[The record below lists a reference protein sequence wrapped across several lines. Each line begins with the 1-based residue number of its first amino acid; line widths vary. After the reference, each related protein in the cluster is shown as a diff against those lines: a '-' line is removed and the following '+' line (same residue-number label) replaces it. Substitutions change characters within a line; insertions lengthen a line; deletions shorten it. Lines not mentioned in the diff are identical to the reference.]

1 MNIRNRNFLTQTF
14 NQLINYTKTYGK
26 HNIEALLGH
35 ENYSYRLQYNYG
47 MKTNEIVS
55 GTYEYSNFVSISS
68 MDSYTREYKKEGY
81 FARLNYDFDDKYYVT
96 ASYRR
101 DGSSRFS
108 KDNRWGNFW
117 SFGASWRISQEDFME
132 NLTWVDNLKLRASYG
147 ETGNDA
153 IYYTDD
159 DTQQDYYPYQTLYNL
174 GINNG
179 LEAGLYFPTMANNN
193 LKWETQVSTDV
204 ALEFGL
210 FGRLNGTVEF
220 FRKASRDLLFNVSQ
234 PLSSGVEKIVQN
246 IGKVRNQGV
255 EIDLNYQVLK
265 SKDWKLSVGANATFI
280 NNKVTRLPDANRKD
294 GIIKDSKKLMEGHS
308 IYEFWLRQWWGV
320 NPDNGDGLYI
330 FDDTIFPVG
339 IRQTS
344 HLIIDE
350 RSEEHTSELQ
360 SPS

>member
-1 MNIRNRNFLTQTF
+1 
-14 NQLINYTKTYGK
+14 
-26 HNIEALLGH
+26 
-35 ENYSYRLQYNYG
+35 

-179 LEAGLYFPTMANNN
+179 LEAGLYFPTMAN
-193 LKWETQVSTDV
+193 
-204 ALEFGL
+204 
-210 FGRLNGTVEF
+210 
-220 FRKASRDLLFNVSQ
+220 
-234 PLSSGVEKIVQN
+234 
-246 IGKVRNQGV
+246 
-255 EIDLNYQVLK
+255 
-265 SKDWKLSVGANATFI
+265 
-280 NNKVTRLPDANRKD
+280 
-294 GIIKDSKKLMEGHS
+294 II
-308 IYEFWLRQWWGV
+308 
-320 NPDNGDGLYI
+320 
-330 FDDTIFPVG
+330 
-339 IRQTS
+339 
-344 HLIIDE
+344 
-350 RSEEHTSELQ
+350 
-360 SPS
+360 

>member
-1 MNIRNRNFLTQTF
+1 MNAVEYMRTREVGDGTAGPGRLNIRNRNYLTQTF
-14 NQLINYTKTYGK
+14 NQLINYTKTFGK

-35 ENYSYRLQYNYG
+35 ENYSYRFQHKLW
-47 MKTNEIVS
+47 NERPTRSFPEHTSMVTS
-55 GTYEYSNFVSISS
+55 LNVSS
-68 MDSYTREYKKEGY
+68 MELYTREYKKEGY

-179 LEAGLYFPTMANNN
+179 SEAGLYFPTMANNN
-193 LKWETQVSTDV
+193 LKWVDTGFYRRRFRIRIVRS
-204 ALEFGL
+204 LKWY
-210 FGRLNGTVEF
+210 GR
-220 FRKASRDLLFNVSQ
+220 
-234 PLSSGVEKIVQN
+234 
-246 IGKVRNQGV
+246 
-255 EIDLNYQVLK
+255 VL
-265 SKDWKLSVGANATFI
+265 
-280 NNKVTRLPDANRKD
+280 P
-294 GIIKDSKKLMEGHS
+294 
-308 IYEFWLRQWWGV
+308 
-320 NPDNGDGLYI
+320 
-330 FDDTIFPVG
+330 
-339 IRQTS
+339 
-344 HLIIDE
+344 
-350 RSEEHTSELQ
+350 
-360 SPS
+360 